1 MTINKAFLYK
11 HLDQVNELL
20 EQLPTLLEDHKDE
33 LKARQPGQVFEV
45 IFATN
50 TDHVAFRTR
59 NADQPTA
66 KAMGG
71 ELVVEL
77 LDPAT
82 KQPNI
87 EIYGAYMGAFA

>member
-1 MTINKAFLYK
+1 MTINKAFLYE
-11 HLDQVNELL
+11 HLDQVNALL
-20 EQLPTLLEDHKDE
+20 EQLPALLAEHQDE
-33 LKARQPGQVFEV
+33 LKAKRPDQVFEIV
-45 IFATN
+45 FATN
-50 TDHVAFRTR
+50 TDDVAFRTR

-66 KAMGG
+66 KDMGG

-87 EIYGAYMGAFA
+87 EIYGAFMGGL